1 MIEKDEDIIYS
12 WRLSLQR
19 GIMKIRKY
27 VYVCVALSS
36 HSVLNEGKKV
46 VRLKVER

>member
-1 MIEKDEDIIYS
+1 MAS
-12 WRLSLQR
+12 LSLQR

-36 HSVLNEGKKV
+36 HSILNEGKQV
-46 VRLKVER
+46 FRLKVER